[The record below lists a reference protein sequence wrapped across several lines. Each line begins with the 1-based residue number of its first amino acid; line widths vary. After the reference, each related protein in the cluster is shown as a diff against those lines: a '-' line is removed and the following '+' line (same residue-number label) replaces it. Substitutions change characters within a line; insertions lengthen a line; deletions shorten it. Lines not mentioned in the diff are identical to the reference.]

1 MNLMKELLIALDN
14 DDYEEITRLLD
25 EMEKEG
31 EI

>member
-1 MNLMKELLIALDN
+1 MMAELLIALDN
-14 DDYEEITRLLD
+14 DDYEEIKRLLD